1 MDVREFVKPK
11 MNPNIPQISPGDTV
25 KVSLKA
31 MEGDKERL
39 QHFQGVVIK
48 MRKGVD
54 GGSFTVRRVSYGIG
68 VERTFPFQS
77 PSVQNVEVL
86 RHGKVRRAKLYYMR
100 RLSAKRARLKERRER
115 AIEQAAA
122 QEEQVVSQEEQ
133 AVPQE
138 EQAVSQEEQATPQEE
153 QSKPQEE
160 EQTSE

>member
-11 MNPNIPQISPGDTV
+11 VNPNIPQISPGDTV

-48 MRKGVD
+48 MRKGVA

-77 PSVQNVEVL
+77 PYVQDVL
-86 RHGKVRRAKLYYMR
+86 VVRHGQVHRAKLYYMR
-100 RLSAKRARLKERRER
+100 RLSVKQARLKERRER
-115 AIEQAAA
+115 VLEQAM
-122 QEEQVVSQEEQ
+122 
-133 AVPQE
+133 
-138 EQAVSQEEQATPQEE
+138 
-153 QSKPQEE
+153 PQEE
-160 EQTSE
+160 EPRNEEQSSG

>member
-115 AIEQAAA
+115 AIEQATA

-133 AVPQE
+133 AVSQE
-138 EQAVSQEEQATPQEE
+138 EQVVSQEEQATPQEE
-153 QSKPQEE
+153 EH
-160 EQTSE
+160 TSE

>member
-1 MDVREFVKPK
+1 MDIREFVKPK

-39 QHFQGVVIK
+39 QHFQGMVIK

-77 PSVQNVEVL
+77 PSVQNVAVL
-86 RHGKVRRAKLYYMR
+86 RHGQVRRAKLYYMR
-100 RLSAKRARLKERRER
+100 RLSVKQARLKERRER
-115 AIEQAAA
+115 VLEQAM
-122 QEEQVVSQEEQ
+122 
-133 AVPQE
+133 
-138 EQAVSQEEQATPQEE
+138 
-153 QSKPQEE
+153 PQEE
-160 EQTSE
+160 EPQKEEQSSE

>member
-25 KVSLKA
+25 RVSLKT

-48 MRKGVD
+48 MRKSVD

-86 RHGKVRRAKLYYMR
+86 RHGEVRRAKLYYVR
-100 RLSAKRARLKERRER
+100 RLSAKRARLKERREK
-115 AIEQAAA
+115 
-122 QEEQVVSQEEQ
+122 VVEKT
-133 AVPQE
+133 
-138 EQAVSQEEQATPQEE
+138 VS
-153 QSKPQEE
+153 KEE
-160 EQTSE
+160 EQQEAT